1 MPANS
6 ATPHCST
13 VHRQS
18 LKTAP
23 NAPIPRPTPLPTV
36 PRLVSLEPK
45 ELQHKHQRLTM
56 GHQLVEP
63 KEQQRKQ
70 LVRQQLVGK
79 QQKQQLLTMG
89 QQLVEQ
95 LVGQQQKQWRLTMGQ
110 QLVEQLVGQQFLG
123 QQQKQR
129 RLTIGQQL
137 VEKLVGQQQWQQQLT
152 NSPTRPTPLRS
163 NLELVLQQK
172 QQRPTLGQL
181 TKCQQQVLRG
191 QQLLC
196 AAQSRAPDEWHL
208 PLQCALLS
216 PLLFRASGDQDS
228 AGDPRNWLLRQ
239 LQPPPGPRDPS

>member
-1 MPANS
+1 
-6 ATPHCST
+6 
-13 VHRQS
+13 

-95 LVGQQQKQWRLTMGQ
+95 
-110 QLVEQLVGQQFLG
+110 
-123 QQQKQR
+123 
-129 RLTIGQQL
+129 
-137 VEKLVGQQQWQQQLT
+137 LVGQQQWQQQLT

>member
-95 LVGQQQKQWRLTMGQ
+95 
-110 QLVEQLVGQQFLG
+110 
-123 QQQKQR
+123 
-129 RLTIGQQL
+129 
-137 VEKLVGQQQWQQQLT
+137 LVGQQQWQQQLT